1 MAGEIPYTFQ
11 KDALTLGKPQK
22 SIYKAE
28 LQLRI
33 GQHLTMTP
41 QMQQAIHGYSN

>member
-1 MAGEIPYTFQ
+1 MWR
-11 KDALTLGKPQK
+11 PQGCSK
-22 SIYKAE
+22 KADTKQS